1 MTAKIKIEDIDD
13 GDMSITFN
21 VIQGDVLRIYK
32 SFKAKIQVLKVHK
45 GAGFV
50 EWTLEF
56 EKANVNA
63 PDPEEYADFAVK
75 MSKGLDAYLCKN
87 CY

>member
-1 MTAKIKIEDIDD
+1 M
-13 GDMSITFN
+13 
-21 VIQGDVLRIYK
+21 
-32 SFKAKIQVLKVHK
+32 HK
-45 GAGFV
+45 GAGSE

-87 CY
+87 